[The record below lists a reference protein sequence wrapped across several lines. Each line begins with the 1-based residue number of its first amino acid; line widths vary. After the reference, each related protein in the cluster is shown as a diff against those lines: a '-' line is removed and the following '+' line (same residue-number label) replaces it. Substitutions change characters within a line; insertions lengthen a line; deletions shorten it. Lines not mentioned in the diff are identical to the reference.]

1 MIELVS
7 ADITRINADVLVLS
21 ANPRL
26 IRGGGVSGAI
36 HKAAGPKLELAAK
49 ALGPIEPGDAVM
61 TDAFNL
67 QAKKVIHAVA
77 PVFEERKPDLDEVFL
92 RTYQSVF
99 AFNLEAAS
107 EQTIVFPAIGS
118 GIYRWPHERAANL
131 AVTALRSSPYLTTLV
146 AVIDETNFGAY
157 ASALDDRTESLIG
170 SK

>member
-7 ADITRINADVLVLS
+7 ADITRIKADIVVLS

-36 HKAAGPKLELAAK
+36 HKAAGPELELAAK
-49 ALGPIEPGDAVM
+49 ALGPIEPGNAVM

-77 PVFEERKPDLDEVFL
+77 PVFEEQKPNLDEVFL

-99 AFNLEAAS
+99 ACNLETAPT
-107 EQTIVFPAIGS
+107 QTIVFPAIGS
-118 GIYRWPHERAANL
+118 GIYRWPPEIAANL
-131 AVTALRSSPYLTTLV
+131 AVTAFLSSPYLATLV
-146 AVIDETNFGAY
+146 AVIDELNYRAY
-157 ASALDDRTESLIG
+157 ASALNLKQIG
-170 SK
+170 